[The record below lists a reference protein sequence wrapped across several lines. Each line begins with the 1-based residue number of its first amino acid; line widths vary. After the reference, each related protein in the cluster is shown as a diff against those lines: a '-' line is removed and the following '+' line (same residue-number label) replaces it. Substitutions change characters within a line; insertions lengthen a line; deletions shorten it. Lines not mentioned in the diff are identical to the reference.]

1 MDAIQTYRAH
11 GLGNQE
17 LDRILE
23 KERILFCCY
32 SRLLATLWVRS
43 ELERPAIGPNAVVDR
58 LVGSC
63 TTEAE
68 ALAQLDRPAPTLLIS
83 TQLLEEGSG
92 LTLVQTAKER
102 LPQLR
107 SLLFLQHDNLPLVEL
122 ALATHSDGI
131 LLEKDMGSGHA
142 MAAIRTV
149 SEGGFYLDPQLAA
162 RVVGSRRRGDLQVS
176 RRELEVMQQVVF
188 GLNDREVGLQLHLTV
203 NTVKTHLKEVYQKLG
218 VHNRTRAAIALL
230 LMGLVSP
237 PVPLLPDA
245 AKATAAGRGA
255 INR

>member
-1 MDAIQTYRAH
+1 MDAVQTYQAH
-11 GLGNQE
+11 ALGHQE

-43 ELERPAIGPNAVVDR
+43 ELGRPAIGPEALNDR

-63 TTEAE
+63 TTYDE
-68 ALAQLDRPAPTLLIS
+68 ALAQLERLPPTLLIS

-92 LTLVQTAKER
+92 LTLVQTAKQR
-102 LPQLR
+102 LPEMR
-107 SLLFLQHDNLPLVEL
+107 SLLFLQHDNLPLVEQ

-131 LLEKDMGSGHA
+131 LLEKEMGSGHA

-149 SEGGFYLDPQLAA
+149 SAGGFYLDPVLAA
-162 RVVGSRRRGDLQVS
+162 QVVGSRRRGDLQLS
-176 RRELEVMQQVVF
+176 RRELEVMQQVVYGF
-188 GLNDREVGLQLHLTV
+188 NDREVGVQLHLTV
-203 NTVKTHLKEVYQKLG
+203 NTIKTHLKEVYQKLG

-230 LMGLVSP
+230 LMGLVNP
-237 PVPLLPDA
+237 PVPLLPDHSPDGDQE
-245 AKATAAGRGA
+245 T